1 MNKLIFK
8 GKVDETEVG
17 LLRQGM
23 ATTIS
28 IGALPSVS
36 PKAVIEYIAPKST
49 EENGS
54 NTFEIKAA
62 IEVPD
67 SVHLRAGYSANA
79 LVQLNKAEH
88 VMIIPESV
96 IEWVGDSTYVYC
108 LTDSLPK
115 QKFERRAITTGL
127 SNGIDI
133 EVKSGIDKTTKLR
146 GKEITNNTNKE

>member
-1 MNKLIFK
+1 
-8 GKVDETEVG
+8 
-17 LLRQGM
+17 
-23 ATTIS
+23 
-28 IGALPSVS
+28 
-36 PKAVIEYIAPKST
+36 
-49 EENGS
+49 
-54 NTFEIKAA
+54 
-62 IEVPD
+62 
-67 SVHLRAGYSANA
+67 
-79 LVQLNKAEH
+79 VQLNKAEH

-146 GKEITNNTNKE
+146 GKEITNNTDKE